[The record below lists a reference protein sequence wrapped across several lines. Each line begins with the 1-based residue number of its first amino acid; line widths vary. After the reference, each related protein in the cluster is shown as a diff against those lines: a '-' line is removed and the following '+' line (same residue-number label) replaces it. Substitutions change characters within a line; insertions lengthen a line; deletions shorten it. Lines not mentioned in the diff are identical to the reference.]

1 MIFSKFTRGKEII
14 RWYILELVSTFFN
27 QCLSGEHYRK
37 EIKNLWPLKID
48 ENRKWFFKNDKIP
61 DLVLYNVAKIFLV
74 STVYLSTVIFLTTLM
89 ATRKYCK
96 GTERDNLIFT
106 LLLWPPALK
115 TLNNFTSF
123 NSSCRCHY
131 TKLWANIC
139 DQKTSVSPFELV
151 YN

>member
-1 MIFSKFTRGKEII
+1 MLSSLFSQLLVIKYDFLEIHTREGNYSLI
-14 RWYILELVSTFFN
+14 YIGINFNIFN
-27 QCLSGEHYRK
+27 QCLSGEHYKK

-115 TLNNFTSF
+115 TLNTF
-123 NSSCRCHY
+123 Y
-131 TKLWANIC
+131 VIQL
-139 DQKTSVSPFELV
+139 EL
-151 YN
+151 